1 MTTAVSQALRPAAPA
16 KARNIIAVASGKG
29 GVGKTWLAITLAHA
43 LARLGRR
50 TLLFDGDL
58 GLANVDIQLG
68 LMPEHDL
75 GGVLA
80 SRLSLAA
87 ATLRFDAGGFDIIA
101 GRSGCGR
108 LAGAPAARLAPLG
121 ENLVATAAQY
131 DHVVL
136 DLGAG
141 LERTVR
147 ELTRLASCCVI
158 VTTDEPTSLTDAYA
172 FVKVAHLDRT
182 EADMRIVV
190 NIANSARE
198 GERTY
203 RALLRACESFLNTS
217 PQLLGVVRRDPKV
230 PEAIRSQTSLLT
242 RFPNCAAATDVEAI
256 ATRLTSIPFR
266 TEAVRVP

>member
-1 MTTAVSQALRPAAPA
+1 MTTAVSPALRPAAPA
-16 KARNIIAVASGKG
+16 KARNIVAVASGKG

-80 SRLSLAA
+80 GRLSLAA
-87 ATLRFDAGGFDIIA
+87 AALRFDAGGFDIIA

-108 LAGAPAARLAPLG
+108 LAGVPQARLTRLCDD
-121 ENLVATAAQY
+121 LVATAAFY
-131 DHVVL
+131 DHAIL

-147 ELTRLASCCVI
+147 ELARRAGNCIV

-172 FVKVAHLDRT
+172 FIKVAHLERT

-190 NIANSARE
+190 NMANSARE

-203 RALLRACESFLNTS
+203 GALLRACESFLDIS
-217 PQLLGVVRRDPKV
+217 PRLLGVVRRDPKV
-230 PEAIRSQTSLLT
+230 REAIRSQSCVLT
-242 RFPNCAAATDVEAI
+242 RFPNCVAAADVEVLAS
-256 ATRLTSIPFR
+256 RLAALPFR
-266 TEAVRVP
+266 TEAVHAP